1 MLQSNLS
8 KRPYLPCAVLPLRE
22 TQRKASPDGLRVILT
37 RQNTRTGGS
46 HSMTDAFDPKAELEA
61 VKAKR
66 AMQRRTTYR
75 KSKLERYRAELVAM
89 REAGASSQDLAVWL
103 RMKHR
108 LKIHRSSIDR
118 FLAQVPELAKASTP
132 PTPTPTEP
140 VEQVFELQ
148 PPDSDPVIPRVPLS
162 MFDDRTNG

>member
-1 MLQSNLS
+1 
-8 KRPYLPCAVLPLRE
+8 
-22 TQRKASPDGLRVILT
+22 
-37 RQNTRTGGS
+37 
-46 HSMTDAFDPKAELEA
+46 MTDAFDPKAELEA

-118 FLAQVPELAKASTP
+118 FLAQVPELAKAS
-132 PTPTPTEP
+132 EP
-140 VEQVFELQ
+140 VQAPAPPPAPPAPSAPAFELQ
-148 PPDSDPVIPRVPLS
+148 PEPEPAAPQRLPLS
-162 MFDDRTNG
+162 PFDHRVGG